1 MGDAALSYDFS
12 SEGDGYG
19 PSLDVAFGGIKNVDR
34 GTAHTVESVLF
45 ENVEVG
51 AEGTFST
58 GFVGSRIQG
67 AFNGPDHAEMAGIFE
82 QQDIV
87 GAFGAHR
94 Q

>member
-1 MGDAALSYDFS
+1 MGDAALTYDLLP
-12 SEGDGYG
+12 EVDGFG
-19 PSLDVAFGGIKNVDR
+19 PSLAVAFAGIKNIDR
-34 GTAHTVESVLF
+34 GTAHTVETVSF

-51 AEGTFST
+51 TEGTFGA

-67 AFNGPDHAEMAGIFE
+67 AFYRSGHAEAAGIFE
-82 QQDIV
+82 QYDII